1 MCTEHEYVPIVLH
14 TLFQLT
20 DSLLRPREVGS
31 SIPILQMRTLRL
43 EEVN

>member
-1 MCTEHEYVPIVLH
+1 MCMEHEYVPIVLH

-20 DSLLRPREVGS
+20 DSLLPPREVGS
-31 SIPILQMRTLRL
+31 SIPILWMRTVRL

>member
-1 MCTEHEYVPIVLH
+1 MCIEHESVPIVLN

-20 DSLLRPREVGS
+20 DSLLPPREVGS